1 MARMQRRTWIKF
13 GLVGGAVLALGGGT
27 LALLRPA
34 WTGSRLTPAGREL
47 FGAVARAVLEG
58 ILPEAQRAP
67 QAHQAALAAH
77 LERLDATLAGLP
89 SAMQDEIAQL
99 GALLLHPLGRRTLA
113 GLGTDWVEA
122 DTAAVQH
129 ALHGLRESPMAL
141 RQQAY
146 HALRDLTNG
155 AYFSDP
161 TAWSYLGY
169 PGPRPV

>member
-1 MARMQRRTWIKF
+1 MHRRTWIKL

-34 WTGSRLTPAGREL
+34 WSGSRLTPAGREF

-58 ILPEAQRAP
+58 LLPDPQQAP

-77 LERLDATLAGLP
+77 LDRLDATLAGLP
-89 SAMQDEIAQL
+89 PSLQGEIAQL
-99 GALLLHPLGRRTLA
+99 AALLLHPLGRRTFA
-113 GLGTDWVEA
+113 GLAEDWAQA
-122 DTAAVQH
+122 DTADVQR
-129 ALHGLRESPMAL
+129 ALQGLRESTVAL

-146 HALRDLTNG
+146 QALRDLTNG
-155 AYFSDP
+155 AYFADP
-161 TAWSYLGY
+161 TAWTYLGY